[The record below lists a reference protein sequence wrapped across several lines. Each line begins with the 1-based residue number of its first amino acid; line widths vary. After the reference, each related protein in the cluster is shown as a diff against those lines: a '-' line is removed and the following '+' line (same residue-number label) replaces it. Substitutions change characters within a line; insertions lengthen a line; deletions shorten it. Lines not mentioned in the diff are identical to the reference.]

1 LTAETATTCWP
12 AAFDDILSG
21 GDGIDILSG
30 GRNDDRL
37 DGGRGDDTLEG
48 GLGDDVFVMRRGG
61 GQDHITDFT
70 ALGAGAAYVDK
81 IDLSDFGFAG
91 FDSLVKSEIAGS
103 TVLDL
108 GGGDILTLD
117 SVSVADLTADDF
129 QF

>member
-1 LTAETATTCWP
+1 
-12 AAFDDILSG
+12 
-21 GDGIDILSG
+21 

-37 DGGRGDDTLEG
+37 DGGVGNDSLNG

-70 ALGAGAAYVDK
+70 ALGAGAAYADK
-81 IDLSDFGFAG
+81 IDLTDFGFAG

-108 GGGDILTLD
+108 GGGDRLTLD
-117 SVSVADLTADDF
+117 GVAVADLTADDF